1 MIQID
6 HNCRNYKFDKIVVW
20 VDPAVS
26 EKEWTDKFAIC
37 VTWSIGDKYYILES
51 VGLIGIQK
59 NIKRA
64 SETVKALYDKRK
76 AKRVIV
82 ETVAYQA
89 VLKTVFAN
97 MWLAVQEQK
106 TIKDKTTRLL
116 EKQVLFEEHRIY
128 FAPWND
134 DLIDELKAF
143 PNGEHDDMVDSL
155 LFTLQETRN
164 KFFIASF

>member
-6 HNCRNYKFDKIVVW
+6 HECRSYKYDSVVIG

-26 EKEWTDKFAIC
+26 EKEWTDRFAVC
-37 VTWSIGDKYYILES
+37 ATWRIKDKYYILES
-51 VGLIGIQK
+51 VWLEWVEK

-64 SETVKALYDKRK
+64 SETVKNLYIKRK

-116 EKQVLFEEHRIY
+116 EKQVLFEEKRVY

-134 DLIDELKAF
+134 DLIYELKSF
-143 PNGEHDDMVDSL
+143 PNAEHDDLVDSM
-155 LFTLQETRN
+155 LFTMQETRN
-164 KFFIASF
+164 KFFISSF